1 MSWPGVLGDA
11 ARSVQA
17 AGADLLL
24 ICSNTMHKVADE
36 VQAAVDI
43 PLLHLADTTARMRS
57 SQRD

>member
-1 MSWPGVLGDA
+1 
-11 ARSVQA
+11 VQA